1 MSHLN
6 TQFKKGILDLCIL
19 KVVKDK
25 EMYGFEIID
34 QLSNILDIN
43 ENTIYP
49 ILRRLTEQKLF
60 TTYTK
65 DSPHGAQR
73 KYYKITETGDAKL
86 STYIDEWDQFID
98 NVNQILKGEK
108 NE

>member
-1 MSHLN
+1 MN

-19 KVVKDK
+19 KVVQNK

-34 QLSNILDIN
+34 KLSNILDIN

-49 ILRRLTEQKLF
+49 ILRRLTEQELF

-65 DSPHGAQR
+65 DSPLGAQR
-73 KYYKITETGDAKL
+73 KYYKITKKGEEKL
-86 STYIDEWDQFID
+86 SSYTDEWNEFIK
-98 NVNQILKGEK
+98 NVNFILEGND

>member
-1 MSHLN
+1 LN

-34 QLSNILDIN
+34 KLSHILDIN

-60 TTYTK
+60 ETYTK
-65 DSPHGAQR
+65 DSPLGAQR
-73 KYYKITETGDAKL
+73 KYYKITLEGEKKLALFTEDWDA
-86 STYIDEWDQFID
+86 FIK
-98 NVNQILKGEK
+98 NVNYILKGEQD
-108 NE
+108 E

>member
-1 MSHLN
+1 MN

-19 KVVKDK
+19 KVVQDQ

-34 QLSNILDIN
+34 KLSNTLDIN

-73 KYYKITETGDAKL
+73 KYYKITKSGEEKL
-86 STYIDEWDQFID
+86 STYMDEWDAFID
-98 NVNQILKGEK
+98 NVNHILKGVEK
-108 NE
+108 